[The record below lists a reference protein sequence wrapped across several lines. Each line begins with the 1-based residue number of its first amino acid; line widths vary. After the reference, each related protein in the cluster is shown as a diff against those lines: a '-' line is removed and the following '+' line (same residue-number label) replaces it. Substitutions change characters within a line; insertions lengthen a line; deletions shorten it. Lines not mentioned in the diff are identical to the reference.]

1 MSEGRRFQRL
11 LTILSEVT
19 TRPGLHPAELAEEL
33 GVSERTLRRDLAEL
47 RGAGFDLEWEEGYQL
62 QERLALEGAA
72 GSAAGTLPVLY
83 EQQLRLVR
91 GLFPELV
98 ERVQAEVEAQAPQH
112 LALLFQQAI
121 ERASEPA
128 ADGNV

>member
-11 LTILSEVT
+11 LTILNEVT
-19 TRPGLHPAELAEEL
+19 TRPGLRPVELAEEL

-72 GSAAGTLPVLY
+72 GSPGGTLPVLY

-91 GLFPELV
+91 GLYPELSD
-98 ERVQAEVEAQAPQH
+98 RIRAEVEAQAPQH

-121 ERASEPA
+121 ERATGDEGGDTA
-128 ADGNV
+128 

>member
-11 LTILSEVT
+11 LTILNEVT
-19 TRPGLHPAELAEEL
+19 TRPGLHPGELADEL

-47 RGAGFDLEWEEGYQL
+47 R
-62 QERLALEGAA
+62 AA

-91 GLFPELV
+91 GLYPDAV
-98 ERVQAEVEAQAPQH
+98 DRIRAEVEAQAPQ
-112 LALLFQQAI
+112 LLSVLFQQAI
-121 ERASEPA
+121 ERVVEPE
-128 ADGNV
+128 

>member
-11 LTILSEVT
+11 LTIINEVT
-19 TRPGLHPAELAEEL
+19 TRPGLHPAELADEL

-72 GSAAGTLPVLY
+72 GTAAGKLPVLY

-91 GLFPELV
+91 GLFPREA
-98 ERVQAEVEAQAPQH
+98 EKIRSEVEAQAPQ
-112 LALLFQQAI
+112 LLGVLFQQAI
-121 ERASEPA
+121 ERAT
-128 ADGNV
+128 DGG

>member
-11 LTILSEVT
+11 LTILNEVT
-19 TRPGLHPAELAEEL
+19 TRPGLHPAELADEL

-47 RGAGFDLEWEEGYQL
+47 RSAGFDLEWEEGYQL

-72 GSAAGTLPVLY
+72 GAAGGTLPALY

-91 GLFPELV
+91 GLYPHLA
-98 ERVQAEVEAQAPQH
+98 ERIQTEVEIQAPQH

-121 ERASEPA
+121 ERAVEP
-128 ADGNV
+128 DGGEM